1 MSLRLIG
8 ELPSE
13 ASYSAFDASSLKKIH
28 SPKIHNSSRS
38 WPRHESSYSMMSA
51 LLTAMAEKW
60 PLPTTAT
67 TSQRYWATRNSMHTC
82 RISFL
87 ISRHSHRTNR
97 RSTRRKQ
104 TTLAPKIVLWPSIMN
119 LLRLNLTRCIVGLL
133 TQAYSP
139 WSGFL
144 TSTCVTNYKACTS
157 TCKASKPWR
166 NILRKGIRS
175 SWCHFTRHSSTSL
188 SWCMLTSH
196 KASRAALPLAT
207 SKTFPESCLWSKS
220 WKGRGTSA
228 VAGSTANPFRV
239 AM

>member
-1 MSLRLIG
+1 M
-8 ELPSE
+8 
-13 ASYSAFDASSLKKIH
+13 F
-28 SPKIHNSSRS
+28 
-38 WPRHESSYSMMSA
+38 A
-51 LLTAMAEKW
+51 LLTAMAGKW

-67 TSQRYWATRNSMHTC
+67 TSLRYWAMRNSMHTC
-82 RISFL
+82 RRSFL
-87 ISRHSHRTNR
+87 ISRHSHRKNR
-97 RSTRRKQ
+97 RSMRRRQ
-104 TTLAPKIVLWPSIMN
+104 ITLAPKNVLWPSIMS
-119 LLRLNLTRCIVGLL
+119 LLRLNLTRCIARSL
-133 TQAYSP
+133 TQACSP
-139 WSGFL
+139 WSGFS
-144 TSTCVTNYKACTS
+144 TSTCATNYKAYTL

-196 KASRAALPLAT
+196 RASKAALPLAT
-207 SKTFPESCLWSKS
+207 SKTFLGSCLWSKS